1 MVRIM
6 RKERIPT
13 DGARAL
19 RQWLREQGMS
29 LCAFCERNRLDR
41 VNTQKA
47 VNGERRRVT
56 VDFAL
61 SIEKATGGAVPV
73 ELWASETMR
82 PTEQK
87 AA

>member
-1 MVRIM
+1 M

-19 RQWLREQGMS
+19 REWLASQGIS
-29 LCAFCERNRLDR
+29 LFAFCERHSLDR

-47 VNGERRRVT
+47 VNGERRRVS

-61 SIEKATGGAVPV
+61 SIEKATGGAVPI

-82 PTEQK
+82 PVQPASE

>member
-1 MVRIM
+1 MT
-6 RKERIPT
+6 KEKRPT

-29 LCAFCERNRLDR
+29 LCAFCQEHQIDR

-47 VNGERRRVT
+47 VNGEKRRIS

-61 SIEKATGGAVPV
+61 AIEHATDGVV
-73 ELWASETMR
+73 DIRMWASSTMR
-82 PTEQK
+82 AVDQPSK